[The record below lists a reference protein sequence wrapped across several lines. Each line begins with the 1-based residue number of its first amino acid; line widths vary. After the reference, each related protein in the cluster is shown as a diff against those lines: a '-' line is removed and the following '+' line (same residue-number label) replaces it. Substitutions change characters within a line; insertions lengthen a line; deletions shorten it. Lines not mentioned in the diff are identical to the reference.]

1 MGLDQKTKRDE
12 FMGKDIYSMLLSL
25 RKYPI
30 LDKVSYY
37 TLKVLGVELPLS
49 VELKGKLT
57 LEHGAVGTVVHSKT
71 SIGNNVKIY
80 SNVTIGRADVYI
92 PAEVSKFEKVIIEDD
107 VILGSGCKVLCK
119 EGVLQV
125 AKGTVVGANAVLLQS
140 TGENEIWAGIPARR
154 IGFRNL

>member
-1 MGLDQKTKRDE
+1 
-12 FMGKDIYSMLLSL
+12 MGKDIYSLLLSM
-25 RKYPI
+25 RKYPFVN
-30 LDKVSYY
+30 KVSYY
-37 TLKVLGVELPLS
+37 TLKVLGVEMPLS
-49 VELKGKLT
+49 VELKGKLI

-80 SNVTIGRADVYI
+80 SNVTIGRADIYV
-92 PAEVSKFEKVIIEDD
+92 PAEMSKFEKVIIEDE

-154 IGFRNL
+154 VGFRTL